1 MRTSPTPTMRSS
13 SHDPHHPPHL
23 SMSFPALPT
32 RTRSLS
38 TPPRPTAGAGP
49 KWLSSVLPTPPDSD
63 NGEDTSEATP
73 LRKRP
78 TRHFSAF
85 DFGFVP
91 LVSTPD
97 TQEQEEKQER
107 CYEELEEEP
116 EMSHPCVK
124 LKDGRELRPLLKHR
138 KRSASHHIPGSQ
150 KWNTAPSP
158 ESSSASLPQKDGS
171 ASPESHEHAHVH
183 FSETLENVC
192 VFDESA
198 PAHDSDPTH
207 TPLEPPR
214 SRSPPKSP
222 GIKTR
227 QLRLPDTVIA
237 SPQHRAALGFTSSA
251 EPSPTGSAPS
261 TPGAC
266 PRDSMQLTLACDSSL
281 PSAANAPTHG
291 MFTTLGVGL
300 SPDRESL
307 TGVVRVRNV
316 AFEKSVSV
324 IYSTDDWNTQ
334 AEASARW
341 TGAYRLGTE
350 SPEVPPRPEG
360 YDDFEFRIPL
370 KDMGIRGSAGSAVRA
385 KILHFA
391 VKYEVP
397 GQGEWWD
404 NRNGQN
410 WTARFR
416 AVNAG
421 L

>member
-1 MRTSPTPTMRSS
+1 MRSS
-13 SHDPHHPPHL
+13 SHDPHYPPHL

-32 RTRSLS
+32 RTRS
-38 TPPRPTAGAGP
+38 AGP

-63 NGEDTSEATP
+63 NGEDISEAAP

-85 DFGFVP
+85 DFG
-91 LVSTPD
+91 
-97 TQEQEEKQER
+97 KKER

-222 GIKTR
+222 G
-227 QLRLPDTVIA
+227 
-237 SPQHRAALGFTSSA
+237 
-251 EPSPTGSAPS
+251 
-261 TPGAC
+261 
-266 PRDSMQLTLACDSSL
+266 
-281 PSAANAPTHG
+281 
-291 MFTTLGVGL
+291 
-300 SPDRESL
+300 
-307 TGVVRVRNV
+307 
-316 AFEKSVSV
+316 
-324 IYSTDDWNTQ
+324 
-334 AEASARW
+334 
-341 TGAYRLGTE
+341 
-350 SPEVPPRPEG
+350 
-360 YDDFEFRIPL
+360 
-370 KDMGIRGSAGSAVRA
+370 
-385 KILHFA
+385 
-391 VKYEVP
+391 
-397 GQGEWWD
+397 
-404 NRNGQN
+404 
-410 WTARFR
+410 
-416 AVNAG
+416 
-421 L
+421 